1 MSRARLAKY
10 SLWQFRDFV
19 MEKGIAIVL
28 IGAILGY
35 LQLLPLKLTGLA
47 QMDAVA
53 TARFVTA
60 MASNFLTIFVLI
72 TLNGMISTDRKQGY
86 YRFLFAKPLSPVT
99 YYGQLFVVHL
109 VGYLAAVLVLSGT
122 FFLAVGSFDVWNLVL
137 YSCLIYVAMGGIG
150 FLISAI
156 SRFDVMTLAIV
167 WLGSRLVRAILADE
181 RDWRSK
187 AVQLLPP
194 VHKID
199 GVASSLISF
208 GSAPLMDVLWL
219 LGYGG
224 LFLVAGLVVLK
235 YRPLGA

>member
-1 MSRARLAKY
+1 MNRARLAKY

-28 IGAILGY
+28 IGICLGY
-35 LQLLPLKLTGLA
+35 LQLLPLRLTGMTQL
-47 QMDAVA
+47 DA
-53 TARFVTA
+53 TAKTRFVTA
-60 MASNFLTIFVLI
+60 MAGNFLTIFVLI

-86 YRFLFAKPLSPVT
+86 YRFLFAKPLSPVS

-109 VGYLAAVLVLSGT
+109 AGYLAAVLVLCGA
-122 FFLAVGSFDVWNLVL
+122 FFLVAGSFNVWNLTL
-137 YSCLIYVAMGGIG
+137 YAILLYFAMGGIG
-150 FLISAI
+150 FFISSI

-167 WLGSRLVRAILADE
+167 WLGSRLLRAIFAEE
-181 RDWRSK
+181 RDWRST

-199 GVASSLISF
+199 AVAAGLIST
-208 GSAPLMDVLWL
+208 GSAPLNDSLWL
-219 LGYGG
+219 LAYGA
-224 LFLVAGLVVLK
+224 LFLGAGLVVLK